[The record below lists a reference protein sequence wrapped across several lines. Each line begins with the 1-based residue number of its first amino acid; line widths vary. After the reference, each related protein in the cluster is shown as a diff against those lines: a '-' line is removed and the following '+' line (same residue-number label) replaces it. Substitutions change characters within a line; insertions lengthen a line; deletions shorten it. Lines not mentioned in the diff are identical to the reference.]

1 VAFFPKNL
9 DEVDEVSQQV
19 ARDIRNQYTIV
30 YKSSNPQI
38 NGGYRKVKVVARG
51 SGYKDLQVRTKS
63 GYFAGQQ
70 KTAAAR

>member
-1 VAFFPKNL
+1 
-9 DEVDEVSQQV
+9 
-19 ARDIRNQYTIV
+19 
-30 YKSSNPQI
+30 
-38 NGGYRKVKVVARG
+38 VVARG